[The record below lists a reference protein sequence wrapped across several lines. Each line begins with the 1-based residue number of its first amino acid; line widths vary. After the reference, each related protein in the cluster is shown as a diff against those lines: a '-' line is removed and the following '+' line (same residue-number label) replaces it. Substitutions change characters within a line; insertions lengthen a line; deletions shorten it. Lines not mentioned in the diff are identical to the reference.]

1 MNLIELLVYIEKR
14 PLMYLREKN
23 LILLESFINGY
34 FLCQNENNLI
44 DKNDEIFRNEFYY
57 WLQKKYALANGV
69 SWVDLIIQMS
79 KHENKNDFDLFF
91 HLLKIFKTEKSIF

>member
-1 MNLIELLVYIEKR
+1 MSLIKFFMYIEKR

-23 LILLESFINGY
+23 LILLESFINEY

-57 WLQKKYALANGV
+57 
-69 SWVDLIIQMS
+69 
-79 KHENKNDFDLFF
+79 
-91 HLLKIFKTEKSIF
+91 